1 MACHLAEGPGQ
12 SCPAPERLPAAASP
26 PSSLGLSTLS
36 VALLLLLL
44 LALRLWRGSRRL
56 PEGFPPGPR
65 ALPLVGNL
73 LSLGEQPHV
82 TLTELASQH
91 GAVYSVWLATIPAVV
106 VCGYEAVRECLQLRA
121 TDFADRPCLPLF
133 QRLTGMRGLLNARFG
148 PGWAEQRRLAV
159 WSVHAFG
166 TAKPNF
172 ESLLQEECAHLLEA
186 MDKAF
191 EAADT
196 ESSSSSSS
204 HSSSSSAAAASRS
217 PTANA
222 SSSCDQSSSATAC
235 ASLTPSKSRKSSDAS
250 PPQSSSSSTAS
261 PSSSPP
267 PPKRDP
273 SAAAAGGIDPGP
285 LITSAVSN
293 VTNLVIFGERF
304 EYGDTEFESMV
315 QMFSENVALAAS
327 AWSFLYSAFPRL
339 VGALPFGSH
348 RRLFANAER
357 VRECLVS
364 LTGKFSR
371 GRVPGEPR
379 HMVDAYLDQV
389 DAAEEA
395 AALSS
400 SSSSRTM
407 ASGSPETPSSSSS
420 MSLSRLSPPLPSS
433 PTSLQPPSSSPP
445 SSPPPSSSPT
455 SSTPP
460 PPSSFTRD
468 NMIFTIGELF
478 IAGTETSSNTLRW
491 AILYMCLYPELQ
503 DDLHAELTRALRGEC
518 RALRLSDR
526 ARTPLLEA
534 TLHEVLR
541 HATIAPL
548 GIFRA
553 ATRDVSFR
561 GFAVPRG
568 TVVVANLHSA
578 HRDPG
583 AWTRAHEFLP
593 RRFLDADGRFVRRKA
608 FVAFSIGR
616 RHCVG
621 EKLALMELFLF
632 LASMLHRFRFSL
644 AGGGAPDLRPRLGF
658 TLQPRPY
665 RVNATRR

>member
-36 VALLLLLL
+36 VALLLLLLLLL

-166 TAKPNF
+166 TAKPDF

-204 HSSSSSAAAASRS
+204 HSSSAAAAAASRS

-222 SSSCDQSSSATAC
+222 SSSCDQSSSVTAC

-250 PPQSSSSSTAS
+250 PPQSSSSAAAS

-304 EYGDTEFESMV
+304 EYGDTEFEGMV

-389 DAAEEA
+389 E
-395 AALSS
+395 
-400 SSSSRTM
+400 
-407 ASGSPETPSSSSS
+407 
-420 MSLSRLSPPLPSS
+420 
-433 PTSLQPPSSSPP
+433 
-445 SSPPPSSSPT
+445 SSSPT
-455 SSTPP
+455 SST